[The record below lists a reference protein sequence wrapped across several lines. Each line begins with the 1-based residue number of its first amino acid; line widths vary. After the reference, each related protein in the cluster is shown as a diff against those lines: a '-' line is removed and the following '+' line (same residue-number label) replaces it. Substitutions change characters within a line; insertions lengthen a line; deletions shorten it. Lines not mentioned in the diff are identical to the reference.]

1 MRDVILIIIILVFKH
16 GGCFEYDIKI
26 VIVRDMSFASY
37 WKSVVEIWSFFRVSN
52 ISKERVASSELHV
65 FQFID

>member
-26 VIVRDMSFASY
+26 VIVRDMSFAPY
-37 WKSVVEIWSFFRVSN
+37 WKSVMEIWSFF
-52 ISKERVASSELHV
+52 E
-65 FQFID
+65 FQTSAKRG